1 MSMKLPSNRSFGILF
16 FVVFFVIG
24 IWPILND
31 GEYRIWSILI
41 SSVFLFLGII
51 NSNFLTPLNKLW
63 MKFGLLLGMIVTP
76 IVMGIIFFLVVTPTG
91 ILLRLFRKDI
101 LKLKKNKSNT
111 YWTLKD
117 NDNNDMR
124 NQF

>member
-1 MSMKLPSNRSFGILF
+1 MSIKLPSNRSFGILF
-16 FVVFFVIG
+16 FVVFFIIG

-31 GEYRIWSILI
+31 GEFRIWSILI

-63 MKFGLLLGMIVTP
+63 MKFGLLLGIIVTP

-111 YWTLKD
+111 YWTLKE
-117 NDNNDMR
+117 NDNNDMS

>member
-1 MSMKLPSNRSFGILF
+1 MSIKLPSNRSFGILF

-24 IWPILND
+24 IWPIIND
-31 GEYRIWSILI
+31 GEYRIWSIFI

>member
-16 FVVFFVIG
+16 FVVFFIIG

-76 IVMGIIFFLVVTPTG
+76 IVMGIVFFLVVTPTG

>member
-51 NSNFLTPLNKLW
+51 NSNFLTPLNKFW